1 MIEENDKPMIKENN
15 DGSAQI
21 VIKDM
26 DGIEHHCNLF
36 YNREK
41 DFKQNF
47 KFFKTKIKCNTVI
60 SSLITAVLFTSIFY
74 LVDGIKN
81 SMRETD
87 EKKIEDEK
95 IKNSLEFNIDNADK
109 IVVKKFFD
117 EALTDLEAIKDN
129 NQETL
134 NIYNKIHS
142 KLILLEKE
150 NDYLTAIIEGSK
162 LFSEA
167 NIYFGVGK
175 YEKYLNAKNIN
186 GEVYFP
192 LETAIPSYSEEELVG
207 NIIITYLPNDTTPYV
222 SESELE
228 EFKKSKEIKSYINKL

>member
-1 MIEENDKPMIKENN
+1 MIEENDKPMIKENS

-21 VIKDM
+21 IIKDK

-36 YNREK
+36 YNRKK
-41 DFKQNF
+41 DFKQKF
-47 KFFKTKIKCNTVI
+47 KVFKIKVRSSTMI
-60 SSLITAVLFTSIFY
+60 STLLTAILLTCIFY
-74 LVDGIKN
+74 LVDGIKD
-81 SMRETD
+81 SMRETH

-95 IKNSLEFNIDNADK
+95 TKNSLEFNIDNADK

-134 NIYNKIHS
+134 NIYNTIHS

-150 NDYLTAIIEGSK
+150 NDYLTYIIEGSK

-175 YEKYLNAKNIN
+175 YEKYLNAKSIN